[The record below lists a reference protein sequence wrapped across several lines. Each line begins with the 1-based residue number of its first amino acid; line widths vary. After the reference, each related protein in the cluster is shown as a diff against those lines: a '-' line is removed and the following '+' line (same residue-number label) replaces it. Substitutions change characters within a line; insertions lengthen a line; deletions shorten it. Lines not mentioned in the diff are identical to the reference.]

1 VDVLL
6 TQLVSSQKFTTLHH
20 VNASAHQF
28 NNAVVVTNGM
38 TLLVL
43 VLTLPLVYVLHSSST
58 TLKHA
63 NANA

>member
-6 TQLVSSQKFTTLHH
+6 TQLVNSQKFTTPNH
-20 VNASAHQF
+20 VNVFALSF
-28 NNAVVVTNGM
+28 NNAVAVTNGM

-43 VLTLPLVYVLHSSST
+43 VLILPLVYVLLSSST

>member
-1 VDVLL
+1 VFAL
-6 TQLVSSQKFTTLHH
+6 S
-20 VNASAHQF
+20 F
-28 NNAVVVTNGM
+28 NNAVAVTNGM

-43 VLTLPLVYVLHSSST
+43 VLILPLVYVLLSSST